1 MSGAR
6 DPPKQW
12 TLSYDGFSSCFPVP
26 ILKLHSSCKVCLH
39 AIEGLLF
46 KHRNRRPHLTSEQ
59 MQIST
64 PVHDLKC
71 RVHVTQTTQGSI
83 FALLLCLS
91 THCPLSEKMSTAG
104 GFIKVLYYCWQIN
117 PFRVV
122 KIPFNVHGARFYVDP
137 HDVQKVAI
145 IRRLSSSISVKPW
158 R

>member
-1 MSGAR
+1 M
-6 DPPKQW
+6 
-12 TLSYDGFSSCFPVP
+12 P

-39 AIEGLLF
+39 AIEGS
-46 KHRNRRPHLTSEQ
+46 NDCNAAQASQSTSPSDERADANQ
-59 MQIST
+59 YPRTRSEMSGT
-64 PVHDLKC
+64 CDANY
-71 RVHVTQTTQGSI
+71 TGFD

-122 KIPFNVHGARFYVDP
+122 KIPFNVHVARFYVDP

-145 IRRLSSSISVKPW
+145 IGVVVIDLGETVEVGSVGS
-158 R
+158 